1 MGRAGLGI
9 NFSKIVINCI
19 NPPLQI
25 LHLKKQL
32 VYPDSDGQAMA
43 DNTKQFQEI
52 EKNKR
57 DAKLRELGI
66 DPDTL

>member
-1 MGRAGLGI
+1 MLATTEI
-9 NFSKIVINCI
+9 
-19 NPPLQI
+19 
-25 LHLKKQL
+25 

-57 DAKLRELGI
+57 DAKLREGI